1 MIAIEDV
8 RARIRGH
15 ALVLGVDKVPKG
27 HIRLETAFTYHGG
40 GSIDLFLRCDRPT
53 LTLSDLGQT
62 ATMLSYL
69 WDTNMECD
77 ILEME
82 LNSLDDLLAGI
93 EKLGREAARITD
105 GRGPG
110 MT

>member
-1 MIAIEDV
+1 MVNVEDI
-8 RARIRGH
+8 RARTSGQP
-15 ALVLGVDKVPKG
+15 LVLSVDVVPKG
-27 HIRLETAFTYHGG
+27 HIRLETAFVYPDG

-62 ATMLSYL
+62 ATMLSHL
-69 WDTNMECD
+69 WDMNMECD

-82 LNSLDDLLAGI
+82 LNSLDDLLAGL

-105 GRGPG
+105 GQGP
-110 MT
+110 